1 MKAETSAARRLMIKE
16 LNRTMVRGRTRYC
29 ASCRKCRKPEATS
42 HQASEAEPE
51 GTTYVSSAELRK
63 SSNTPSSKVLIRTQQ
78 LDCS

>member
-29 ASCRKCRKPEATS
+29 ASCRKPEATS